1 MGGTESAGE
10 YFIENVPENIKSFN
24 FGSSAS
30 KYKAFFRGD
39 RHCTLSKATLGTL
52 SEPSGS

>member
-1 MGGTESAGE
+1 MRGAESAGE
-10 YFIENVPENIKSFN
+10 YFIENISENIKSFN

-30 KYKAFFRGD
+30 KYKAFFKGYRY
-39 RHCTLSKATLGTL
+39 CTLAKGTLGTL